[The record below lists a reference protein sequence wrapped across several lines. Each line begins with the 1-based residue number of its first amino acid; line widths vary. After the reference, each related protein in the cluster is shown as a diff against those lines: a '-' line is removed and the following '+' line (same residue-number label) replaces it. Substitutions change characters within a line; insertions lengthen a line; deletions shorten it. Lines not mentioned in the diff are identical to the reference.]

1 MGERWAA
8 GRRFQARVAFKAHGK
23 WLIDRAPDRSFQPC
37 GKGNAMNPR
46 RTFILSVLLLAACT
60 KSPHTDP
67 LGSTK
72 TSTVVYATTECVAAH
87 PDGVQCNK
95 KTCKKDDKSDCADFA
110 SACLN
115 SGHYYAGTSDAGTCS
130 RIL

>member
-1 MGERWAA
+1 MRL
-8 GRRFQARVAFKAHGK
+8 AR
-23 WLIDRAPDRSFQPC
+23 ISS
-37 GKGNAMNPR
+37 
-46 RTFILSVLLLAACT
+46 LSAVLFLAACT
-60 KSPHTDP
+60 KSPHNDP

-72 TSTVVYATTECVAAH
+72 TSGVIYATTECVAAH

-95 KTCKKDDKSDCADFA
+95 KTCKKDAQSDCSDFA

-115 SGHYYAGTSDAGTCS
+115 SGHYYSGSNDGGACS